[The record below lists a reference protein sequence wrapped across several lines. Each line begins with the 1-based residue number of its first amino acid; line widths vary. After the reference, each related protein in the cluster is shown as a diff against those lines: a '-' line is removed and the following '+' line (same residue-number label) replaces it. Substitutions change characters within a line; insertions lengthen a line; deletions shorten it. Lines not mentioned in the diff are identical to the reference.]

1 MSFPILHSIVD
12 FSFDLHYFLE
22 EGIMKVIQLISKVWR
37 ANKLSK
43 AYAWNRP
50 QDL

>member
-1 MSFPILHSIVD
+1 MQIPFSTLSD
-12 FSFDLHYFLE
+12 FLQE
-22 EGIMKVIQLISKVWR
+22 ATMKVIQLISKIWR